1 MPKEVPASPTLVARG
16 AAFSLDVWQ
25 NAVVL
30 VDKPQGWTSFD
41 VCHKLRNALTARNAD
56 GTKARLKVGHA
67 GTLDPLATG
76 LLIICV
82 GKATKQIDAYVAADK
97 EYTGTLRLGQATA
110 TYDAEVEPC
119 EELPWEHLTDE
130 DLERA
135 RERFLGAIQQRPPM
149 FSAVKVDGERL
160 YFKARRGEVMEV
172 KTREVTIAALE
183 LSREAGS
190 RDVDFR
196 VACSK
201 GTYVRSLVN
210 DLGRTAGTAAYM
222 LALRRERI
230 GQHSVAAAWPLS
242 ELVAAAEAARDAEA
256 QRQGLHAAPPPP
268 GRLVLEKAELVPRG
282 SGACKADWNR
292 AKVLVDKL
300 PGERAADVCARLRTI
315 TRGKVWF
322 ANQLPDASSGL
333 LLLCFGRAEGQ
344 RDINAMSDST
354 ISGVLRLGG
363 GAGEAAS
370 SAEQPCD
377 VRDDALEAARQ
388 KLLGTIQQRVAERQ
402 GGGEAGE
409 PRKQTVRIRRL
420 DLSREGRSSDIA
432 FNIMC
437 SKGTDVDMVLHDLA
451 KAAGCT
457 GHVAMW
463 RRERLGAYSVTDAW
477 PTEEL

>member
-268 GRLVLEKAELVPRG
+268 GRLVLEKAELDHHPR
-282 SGACKADWNR
+282 
-292 AKVLVDKL
+292 
-300 PGERAADVCARLRTI
+300 E
-315 TRGKVWF
+315 
-322 ANQLPDASSGL
+322 
-333 LLLCFGRAEGQ
+333 
-344 RDINAMSDST
+344 
-354 ISGVLRLGG
+354 GVLRLGG